1 MMMSGREW
9 RHALALHGLLA
20 VAALAGYASLHPP
33 RLGMAILGLVIAYNL
48 LLPVWAKAAG
58 FGHWF
63 RAWLCLL
70 PLSVFQVLPDWFL
83 SAGLGVLHFP
93 DLGAPRFETVPV
105 YMAGM
110 WVIPLFWVSQAR
122 SIWGAALVALLI
134 FAFAEWFARPL
145 QIWVASGVSQSFGVA
160 HYVLLP
166 EALLGAGTWWLC
178 RQHHGISLR
187 LVVQAAALALCYTGA
202 LAVSWT
208 LFER

>member
-1 MMMSGREW
+1 MMMSAREW

-20 VAALAGYASLHPP
+20 LVALAAYALLRPP
-33 RLGMAILGLVIAYNL
+33 QLGQAVLGMVIGYNL
-48 LLPVWAKAAG
+48 LLPIWARLAG
-58 FGHWF
+58 LGHWL
-63 RAWLCLL
+63 RAWQVLL

-93 DLGAPRFETVPV
+93 DLGAPRFDTVPV

-110 WVIPLFWVSQAR
+110 WVIPLFWVSQMR
-122 SIWGAALVALLI
+122 SIWGAAVAAVLI
-134 FAFAEWFARPL
+134 FGLAEWFARPL
-145 QIWVASGVSQSFGVA
+145 QLWVASGVTQSWGVA

-166 EALLGAGTWWLC
+166 EALLGAGAWWLL
-178 RQHHGISLR
+178 RRHPGLGIQ
-187 LVVQAAALALCYTGA
+187 LVLQAAVLSLVYAGA